1 MMNIG
6 FPLLEQN
13 TNKAQISVKQPQEI
27 DQSWN
32 YTHSKM
38 WFCPK
43 WDSNQIL
50 SNQYQVYD
58 IKQPY
63 LFSTNL
69 INKWKFNH
77 WGSFSSSS

>member
-13 TNKAQISVKQPQEI
+13 TNKVQISVKQPQEI

-32 YTHSKM
+32 YTHSQM

-43 WDSNQIL
+43 WDNNQIL
-50 SNQYQVYD
+50 SNQYQAT
-58 IKQPY
+58 
-63 LFSTNL
+63 LFIL
-69 INKWKFNH
+69 NKPHQQMKT
-77 WGSFSSSS
+77 